1 VLSAGDRVASLPVAA
16 LMCRDLRHAWP
27 RTTRDIARLV
37 EWEATVVGAGGR
49 IVEGVRRM
57 YCTGGCGVRRV
68 EKVRRDRQGR
78 LVREGKASL
87 QYPKDGYLL
96 GRPEPGV
103 EAEPVDADTIRDA
116 VMRQMFP
123 DLVW

>member
-1 VLSAGDRVASLPVAA
+1 LPVAA

-78 LVREGKASL
+78 LVREGKASGICWAGPSRGL
-87 QYPKDGYLL
+87 
-96 GRPEPGV
+96 RRNRWTRTRSV
-103 EAEPVDADTIRDA
+103 TR
-116 VMRQMFP
+116 
-123 DLVW
+123 